1 MHSMAITP
9 ACLLMA
15 RQDRARVILSSVT
28 ERIKE
33 LSREFATN
41 YLSGSVKDRNSME
54 HECSTRPY

>member
-1 MHSMAITP
+1 MAITLV
-9 ACLLMA
+9 CLRMA

-41 YLSGSVKDRNSME
+41 YLSGSEKASKNSE
-54 HECSTRPY
+54 HEWCTRSY